1 MDPERALVAEAAA
14 GNREAFD
21 ELVRRHQVRI
31 YRLARVLA
39 GGDGDAEDLAQETF
53 IRAFRGIARFRGDS
67 SFGTWLHRIALNVI
81 KSHVSRRARR
91 PRVVSSTPDA
101 TRESLIENIAS
112 QDDFELV
119 IHRRQAI
126 DDALGT
132 LPADHRS
139 LVVLRDIQGLEYHEI
154 ASITGLP
161 LGTVESRIFR
171 ARQRLRPL
179 LEHLF
184 VRSGRGG
191 LLE

>member
-1 MDPERALVAEAAA
+1 VDPERALVAEAAV

-31 YRLARVLA
+31 YRLARVLT

-53 IRAFRGIARFRGDS
+53 VRAFRGIGRFRGDS
-67 SFGTWLHRIALNVI
+67 SFGTWLHRIAVNVI

-91 PRVVSSTPDA
+91 PRMVSSTDA
-101 TRESLIENIAS
+101 SHEPVIDNVAS
-112 QDDFELV
+112 QDDFELA

-132 LPADHRS
+132 LPDDHRS
-139 LVVLRDIQGLEYHEI
+139 LIVLRDIQGLEYHEI
-154 ASITGLP
+154 ATITGLP

-171 ARQRLRPL
+171 SRQRLRPL

-184 VRSGRGG
+184 MRSGRHDF
-191 LLE
+191 LE